1 MKTISAKLFA
11 TYGLLLL
18 LAVML
23 IGVGTIL
30 FFRSFYLD
38 VVRARLSDQVRV
50 TGELL
55 IPLILDYPD
64 IDLDKIDSV
73 INRLGRLTS
82 AKITLIAPNGV
93 VLSDSAREAP
103 LLDNYLLLPEILAAR
118 DNRVGSFVRISPVAG
133 TEVLNIALS
142 LESGGR
148 PFGFLRLALPLTE
161 LNNAIRRI
169 QHGLLAGLFLAL
181 LLLFGVSLK
190 LSSGLT
196 SPLAQMVD
204 VVKQIGGGNLKSR
217 IYFNNKIEIGLLA
230 DAINQMTDSLQIQ
243 ISQAMEKNDQLEAVL
258 FTMVE
263 GVIVFDGDI
272 RAVMANPAAEE
283 MLGLQKDTW
292 RGRSDLEII
301 RSAELH
307 EKISTVSREKIL
319 LEHEMSTFFPEKKI
333 LSISLMPLRAETMKK
348 AGVLIVF
355 HDITRLRRLEDIR
368 ADFAANVSHELRTPL
383 TAIRGFAEIL
393 LDGAYSQPESALRFA
408 RIIHNEAE
416 RLSELIEDVLKL
428 SKIESG
434 RAVIAKESVDVSE
447 LVREVT
453 GRLQER
459 MKKHQVKI
467 EIPPDL
473 PPALGDRGLLA
484 QALHNLLDNAIKYTQ
499 LQGLIAVS
507 AKQQDG
513 EIFLSVR
520 DNGIGIPEEAKERIF
535 ERFYR
540 VDRARTRRFGGT
552 GLGLAIVKHIVEAHK
567 GGLQLNSI
575 EGKGTEVIIS
585 LPIARNPKKA

>member
-1 MKTISAKLFA
+1 MKTISVKLFA

-23 IGVGTIL
+23 IGAGTIL

-38 VVRARLSDQVRV
+38 AVRARLSDQARV

-55 IPLILDYPD
+55 IPLLLDYPD
-64 IDLDKIDSV
+64 INLDKIDAI

-103 LLDNYLLLPEILAAR
+103 LLNNYLLLPEILAAR
-118 DNRVGSFVRISPVAG
+118 DNRVGSFVHISPVAG

-142 LESGGR
+142 LVSEGR
-148 PFGFLRLALPLTE
+148 RFGFLRLALPLTE

-181 LLLFGVSLK
+181 LLLFVVSLK
-190 LSSGLT
+190 LSRGLT
-196 SPLAQMVD
+196 SPLVQMVD

-217 IYFNNKIEIGLLA
+217 IYFNNKSEIGLLA
-230 DAINQMTDSLQIQ
+230 DAINQMVDSLQIKL
-243 ISQAMEKNDQLEAVL
+243 SQAMEKNDQLEAIL
-258 FTMVE
+258 STMVE

-292 RGRSDLEII
+292 RGRRDLEII

-307 EKISTVSREKIL
+307 EKIATVSRKKIF
-319 LEHEMSTFFPEKKI
+319 LEHEMITFFPEKKV
-333 LSISLMPLRAETMKK
+333 LSISLMPLRAETIKK
-348 AGVLIVF
+348 AGVLIVI

-383 TAIRGFAEIL
+383 TAIRGFAETL
-393 LDGAYSQPESALRFA
+393 LDGAYNQPESALRFA
-408 RIIHNEAE
+408 QIIQNEAE

-473 PPALGDRGLLA
+473 PSVQGDRGLLA
-484 QALHNLLDNAIKYTQ
+484 QALHNLLDNAVKYTQ

-507 AKQQDG
+507 AKQQDMD
-513 EIFLSVR
+513 IFLSVR

-540 VDRARTRRFGGT
+540 VDRARTRRLGGT

-567 GGLQLNSI
+567 GGLQLNST

-585 LPIARNPKKA
+585 LPIVEEVEKE

>member
-11 TYGLLLL
+11 TYGLLFL

-23 IGVGTIL
+23 MSAATIL
-30 FFRSFYLD
+30 FFRTFYLD
-38 VVRARLSDQVRV
+38 DLRARLSDQARV
-50 TGELL
+50 SGELL
-55 IPLILDYPD
+55 LPLLLDYPD
-64 IDLDKIDSV
+64 IELDKIDEM
-73 INRLGRLTS
+73 INRLGRQTS
-82 AKITLIAPNGV
+82 TQITLIAPNGV
-93 VLSDSAREAP
+93 VLSDSAREVP

-118 DNRVGSFVRISPVAG
+118 DNRVGSFVRLSPVAG
-133 TEVLNIALS
+133 TEVLNIAVS
-142 LESGGR
+142 LVSDGQR
-148 PFGFLRLALPLTE
+148 FAFLRLALPLTE

-169 QHGLLAGLFLAL
+169 QSGLLAGLLLAL
-181 LLLFGVSLK
+181 LLLFGISLK
-190 LSSGLT
+190 ISFGLT
-196 SPLAQMVD
+196 SPLAQMMD
-204 VVKQIGGGNLKSR
+204 VIRQIGGGNLNSR
-217 IYFNNKIEIGLLA
+217 IYFNNKSEIGQLA
-230 DAINQMTDSLQIQ
+230 DTINRMADSLQVIVN
-243 ISQAMEKNDQLEAVL
+243 QAMEKKDQLEAIL
-258 FTMVE
+258 ATMVE
-263 GVIVFDGDI
+263 GVIVFDCDI

-292 RGRSDLEII
+292 RGRRDLEII

-307 EKISTVSREKIL
+307 EKISTVSREKIF
-319 LEHEMSTFFPEKKI
+319 LEHEMSTFFPDKKV
-333 LSISLMPLRAETMKK
+333 LSISLMPLRAEIVKK
-348 AGVLIVF
+348 AGVLTVI
-355 HDITRLRRLEDIR
+355 HDITRLRRLEDMR

-383 TAIRGFAEIL
+383 TAIRGFAETL

-434 RAVIAKESVDVSE
+434 RVAIAKEAVDVSE
-447 LVREVT
+447 LVREVM

-459 MKKHQVKI
+459 MKKHLIKI
-467 EIPPDL
+467 DIPAGL
-473 PPALGDRGLLA
+473 PPIQGDRGLLA
-484 QALHNLLDNAIKYTQ
+484 QALDNLLDNAAKYTQ

-513 EIFLSVR
+513 KVFLSVR

-552 GLGLAIVKHIVEAHK
+552 GLGLAIVKHIVEVHK

-585 LPIARNPKKA
+585 LPIMEKVEKE

>member
-1 MKTISAKLFA
+1 MF
-11 TYGLLLL
+11 
-18 LAVML
+18 
-23 IGVGTIL
+23 
-30 FFRSFYLD
+30 
-38 VVRARLSDQVRV
+38 
-50 TGELL
+50 
-55 IPLILDYPD
+55 
-64 IDLDKIDSV
+64 
-73 INRLGRLTS
+73 
-82 AKITLIAPNGV
+82 
-93 VLSDSAREAP
+93 
-103 LLDNYLLLPEILAAR
+103 
-118 DNRVGSFVRISPVAG
+118 
-133 TEVLNIALS
+133 
-142 LESGGR
+142 
-148 PFGFLRLALPLTE
+148 
-161 LNNAIRRI
+161 
-169 QHGLLAGLFLAL
+169 
-181 LLLFGVSLK
+181 
-190 LSSGLT
+190 
-196 SPLAQMVD
+196 
-204 VVKQIGGGNLKSR
+204 
-217 IYFNNKIEIGLLA
+217 
-230 DAINQMTDSLQIQ
+230 
-243 ISQAMEKNDQLEAVL
+243 
-258 FTMVE
+258 
-263 GVIVFDGDI
+263 
-272 RAVMANPAAEE
+272 
-283 MLGLQKDTW
+283 
-292 RGRSDLEII
+292 
-301 RSAELH
+301 
-307 EKISTVSREKIL
+307 
-319 LEHEMSTFFPEKKI
+319 LEHEMSSFFPDKKV

-348 AGVLIVF
+348 AGVLTVI

-383 TAIRGFAEIL
+383 TAICGFAETL

-416 RLSELIEDVLKL
+416 RLSELIDDVLKL

-473 PPALGDRGLLA
+473 PPVQGDRGLLA
-484 QALHNLLDNAIKYTQ
+484 QALHNLLDNAVKYTQ

-575 EGKGTEVIIS
+575 EGKGTEIIIS
-585 LPIARNPKKA
+585 LPIKEKANKE

>member
-196 SPLAQMVD
+196 LPLAQMVD

-484 QALHNLLDNAIKYTQ
+484 QALHNLLDNAVKYTQ